1 MATHPEVNIVIPM
14 AGLGQRFSAAGVETP
29 KALLPYGGRPLYAA
43 STECMPLTHAKSLV
57 FVASDGPHADVLI
70 NDINS
75 RFSEL
80 PHHVVTL
87 CSRTRGQAETVL
99 HARDYVEHD
108 LPLLIHN
115 VDTLFDS
122 DFAFLRAELTWDAL
136 VGVCRD
142 VPGDQWSFV
151 GMDES
156 QRVVAVV
163 EKRRISNLAC
173 TGLYGF
179 KSWELFESTTKEHLE
194 RIVQETGEAYVAPL
208 IGAMAEGRMN
218 VQVDAATWMLPL
230 GTPEEYAHP
239 IIYRS

>member
-14 AGLGQRFSAAGVETP
+14 AGLGQRFSAAGIETP
-29 KALLPYGGRPLYAA
+29 KALLPYGGKPLYAA
-43 STECMPLTHAKSLV
+43 STECMPLSHAKSLV
-57 FVASDGPHADVLI
+57 FVVSAGSHAEVLTD
-70 NDINS
+70 DIDS

-80 PHHVVTL
+80 PYHVVTL
-87 CSRTRGQAETVL
+87 DSRTRGQAETVL
-99 HARDYVEHD
+99 HARDYVEHG

-122 DFAFLRAELTWDAL
+122 DFSFLQSKPEWDAL
-136 VGVCRD
+136 VGVCQD

-151 GMDES
+151 GMDAS

-179 KSWELFESTTKEHLE
+179 KSWPLFERIAKGHLE
-194 RIVQETGEAYVAPL
+194 RIVRDTGEAYVAPL
-208 IGAMAEGRMN
+208 IGAMAESRMN
-218 VQVDAATWMLPL
+218 VQVDVASWMLPL
-230 GTPEEYAHP
+230 GTPEEYAQP
-239 IIYRS
+239 TMYRS